1 MRDPQDVR
9 LHEAGL
15 DAVTRCQ
22 RTVPTSIIAVPA
34 RGLRRNVREVFRY
47 EGVRLGLG
55 IKFLYDL
62 GKRCTHWSAGC
73 NGCWCVRVA
82 HRCRP
87 GLLDRNSDVGRYPH
101 LSLIKVAFNGEADV
115 GFGFVA

>member
-1 MRDPQDVR
+1 MRDAQDVW
-9 LHEAGL
+9 LQKACL

-62 GKRCTHWSAGC
+62 GKRGTHWSAGC

-82 HRCRP
+82 LRVAPLSARSARP
-87 GLLDRNSDVGRYPH
+87 QQ
-101 LSLIKVAFNGEADV
+101 
-115 GFGFVA
+115 